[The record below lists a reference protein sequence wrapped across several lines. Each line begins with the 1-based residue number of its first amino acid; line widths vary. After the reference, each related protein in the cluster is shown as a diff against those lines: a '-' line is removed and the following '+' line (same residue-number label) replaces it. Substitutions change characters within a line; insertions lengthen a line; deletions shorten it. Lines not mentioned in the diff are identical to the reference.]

1 MGQFRDEGVYLP
13 NFLPWAGE
21 EVLHWRV
28 PDGPLGG
35 VRIPLCDITMSSP
48 GSTLATEEKLSA
60 ILKVGRYL
68 MELEGISQ
76 P

>member
-1 MGQFRDEGVYLP
+1 MYLP
-13 NFLPWAGE
+13 NLLPWTGE

-48 GSTLATEEKLSA
+48 GSTLATEKEKLSD
-60 ILKVGRYL
+60 ILKVRRYL

>member
-1 MGQFRDEGVYLP
+1 MYLP
-13 NFLPWAGE
+13 NLLPWAGE
-21 EVLHWRV
+21 AVLHWRV

-48 GSTLATEEKLSA
+48 GSTLAIEKKLSD
-60 ILKVGRYL
+60 ILKVRRYL